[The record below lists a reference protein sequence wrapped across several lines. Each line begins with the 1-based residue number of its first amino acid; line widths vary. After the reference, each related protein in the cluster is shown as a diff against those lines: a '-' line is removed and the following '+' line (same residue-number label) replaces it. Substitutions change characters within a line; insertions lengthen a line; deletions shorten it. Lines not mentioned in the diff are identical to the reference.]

1 MPVSTDHHV
10 SITENGR
17 SGSVVYH
24 EPAGTLSFYWEFGG
38 ADVLAIIQV
47 DDPGGWEAG
56 HPWIGDRRSEILG
69 YVADEVIRQKA
80 PNSRAEINEPTGEIL
95 LRQTGPPPLHVA
107 PDVSFVRRFSS
118 LKAIVGIVV
127 LVVAL
132 IFGGVMW
139 FGKKVL
145 MVNTVSGVPLGELVR
160 TETHIAALIQT
171 TDPHLPEISGRGGN
185 ETTSISILLIP
196 LDGSKTRLVQVVSGL
211 SANSFGLARIIGSDG
226 HTLWFD
232 ATGLHGVR
240 LKDYD
245 LIEPKD
251 LREANPS
258 LDPSWW
264 EDPRGMDILDG
275 KLHVMRIDRS
285 AAIDV
290 DPITYKATQ
299 VAPKPSNAR
308 FERHAVT
315 DHLAAGFLSAPGAWI
330 GLHSPEELEG
340 EFKAGKWIRP
350 VESADDAKQLRR
362 LCKAEL
368 EASTE
373 GEHHRIRSIA
383 PTSDTEYLNA
393 AFLRMDHKA
402 EPLRL
407 ADPDGALMIY
417 TSAPGFKG
425 TLMIARVDTEGKII
439 WKVDTSIDRFKLSQ
453 ILPGEKSMAFVG
465 TRLPVP
471 DKLSEP
477 LVVIV
482 DNSTGALRTISLW
495 Q

>member
-1 MPVSTDHHV
+1 MHASPDRHV
-10 SITENGR
+10 SITGNGR
-17 SGSVVYH
+17 SGSVIH
-24 EPAGTLSFYWEFGG
+24 REPAGTLSFYWEFGG
-38 ADVLAIIQV
+38 ADVLAILQV
-47 DDPGGWEAG
+47 EDAAAWKAG
-56 HPWIGDRRSEILG
+56 HPWIGDRRAEILRF
-69 YVADEVIRQKA
+69 VADEVIRQKA
-80 PNSRAEINEPTGEIL
+80 PNSRAEINEATGEIL
-95 LRQTGPPPLHVA
+95 LRQTAPAPPRVP
-107 PDVSFVRRFSS
+107 PEVSFVRRFSS
-118 LKAIVGIVV
+118 LKAIMGIVV

-145 MVNTVSGVPLGELVR
+145 MVNALSGVPLGELVR
-160 TETHIAALIQT
+160 TDTHIAALIQT

-185 ETTSISILLIP
+185 ETTSLSILLIP
-196 LDGSKTRLVQVVSGL
+196 LDGTKTRLVQVASGL
-211 SANSFGLARIIGSDG
+211 SANSFGLARIMGSDG

-232 ATGLHGVR
+232 ATGLYGVR

-245 LIEPKD
+245 LITPKD
-251 LREANPS
+251 LRKANPS

-290 DPITYKATQ
+290 DPATYKATQ
-299 VAPKPSNAR
+299 VTPKPSNAR
-308 FERHAVT
+308 FERHAPT
-315 DHLAAGFLSAPGAWI
+315 DHLAAGFINMAGNWI
-330 GLHSPEELEG
+330 GLHSPAELEG
-340 EFKAGKWIRP
+340 EFKTGKWIRP
-350 VESADDAKQLRR
+350 VESADDAKQLRH
-362 LCKAEL
+362 LCRAEL
-368 EASTE
+368 EASSE

-383 PTSDTEYLNA
+383 LMSDTEYLNA
-393 AFLRMDHKA
+393 AFLRMDDSS

-407 ADPDGALMIY
+407 TDPDGALMIY
-417 TSAPGFKG
+417 TSAPGLKG
-425 TLMIARVDTEGKII
+425 TLIVARVDTDGKLL
-439 WKVDTSIDRFKLSQ
+439 WTVDTGIDRFKLSQ

-482 DNSTGALRTISLW
+482 ENGTGKVVAHSLW